1 MDNPYFTGLIIS
13 ILSLM
18 IIIHEFRKGK
28 NKWFIII
35 SLSIGILVYFL
46 IYKVM
51 NRNGENSKMAEIF
64 ILFLFGIITS
74 SYTIFQW
81 NRDIDIDGGSCNI
94 LTPTSGKFLNV
105 EYSIYRGIYFISL
118 IVVMVLSL
126 ILLKKGK
133 IKTLLDDN
141 LYYIIILLPIIS
153 PILTELSNYI
163 TDKLFTPS
171 TIKLN
176 PESLLVN
183 FITGGDIEN
192 YSHIVASTLLYLT
205 LIILIIIYGLGLMDV
220 NQTNIPIIILMIMVI
235 FFSMIMKL
243 IFIQDCSLEEEH
255 DISNESINNNF
266 LCNIEK
272 YGGIQLL
279 LCISLLSIVTY
290 KIEND
295 RDKLIGIFIMIA
307 LIWGLSETFMNI
319 LK

>member
-1 MDNPYFTGLIIS
+1 
-13 ILSLM
+13 
-18 IIIHEFRKGK
+18 
-28 NKWFIII
+28 
-35 SLSIGILVYFL
+35 
-46 IYKVM
+46 
-51 NRNGENSKMAEIF
+51 
-64 ILFLFGIITS
+64 
-74 SYTIFQW
+74 
-81 NRDIDIDGGSCNI
+81 
-94 LTPTSGKFLNV
+94 
-105 EYSIYRGIYFISL
+105 
-118 IVVMVLSL
+118 
-126 ILLKKGK
+126 
-133 IKTLLDDN
+133 
-141 LYYIIILLPIIS
+141 
-153 PILTELSNYI
+153 
-163 TDKLFTPS
+163 
-171 TIKLN
+171 
-176 PESLLVN
+176 
-183 FITGGDIEN
+183 
-192 YSHIVASTLLYLT
+192 
-205 LIILIIIYGLGLMDV
+205 MDV